1 VDTGAVSGSY
11 LSLDQ
16 GMVMAALGNA
26 LGGDVLRKAFAGE
39 DERRA
44 LQPVIGPERF
54 TARAGVPS
62 GP

>member
-1 VDTGAVSGSY
+1 MDTGRVSDSS

-26 LGGDVLRKAFAGE
+26 LGDDVLRRAFAGE

-44 LQPVIGPERF
+44 LQPVIGLERF
-54 TARAGVPS
+54 TARDRPT